1 MPSQIQ
7 IQRVNAKLK
16 KRAMQKCKFK
26 FNFPEAA
33 VRKTERSQG
42 EIETEFP
49 QFFNT
54 QDSRQVQ
61 MKLKTRK
68 LRGRE
73 FNSPS
78 PRLRNSKQLKTKS
91 SPKTTQPN

>member
-7 IQRVNAKLK
+7 IQRANAKLK
-16 KRAMQKCKFK
+16 KRAMQKCKSK

-54 QDSRQVQ
+54 QDS
-61 MKLKTRK
+61 KSP
-68 LRGRE
+68 
-73 FNSPS
+73 NS
-78 PRLRNSKQLKTKS
+78 SKPKS
-91 SPKTTQPN
+91 SPKTTQQN